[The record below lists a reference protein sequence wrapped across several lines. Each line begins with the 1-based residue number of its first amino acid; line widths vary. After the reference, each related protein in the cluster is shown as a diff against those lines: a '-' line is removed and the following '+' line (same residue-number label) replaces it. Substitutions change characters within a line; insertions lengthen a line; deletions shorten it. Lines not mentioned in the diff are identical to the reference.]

1 MDFFSSDQYFD
12 QLYPQSISALASRH
26 WTPLT
31 IAKEA
36 ANFLAVGS
44 NVRILD
50 IGSGVG
56 KFCLIG
62 AKFHPNALFTGIEQR
77 ASLNQIAQSVAHD
90 LSLNNTEFLTGNFTD
105 IDFTPYHHFYFYN
118 AFYENLIDNDSIDQ
132 TIQQSPE
139 LFNLYNR
146 KLYKQL
152 KKLPSGTRIATFHSS
167 EYEMPNSYQ
176 VVGVGSNEDL
186 KFWVKV

>member
-1 MDFFSSDQYFD
+1 MECFSSDEKFN
-12 QLYPQSISALASRH
+12 QLYPKEIAALASRH

-36 ANFLAVGS
+36 ASFLAVGS
-44 NVRILD
+44 NTRILD

-56 KFCLIG
+56 KFCMIG
-62 AKFHPNALFTGIEQR
+62 AQFHPNALFTGIEQR
-77 ASLNQIAQSVAHD
+77 ESLTQIAQSVAQK
-90 LSLNNTEFLTGNFTD
+90 LSLSNTQFLTGNFTE
-105 IDFTPYHHFYFYN
+105 INFNQYQHFYFYN
-118 AFYENLIDNDSIDQ
+118 AFYENLIDNDAIDKDIVQ
-132 TIQQSPE
+132 NPE

-152 KKLPSGTRIATFHSS
+152 KLLPSGTRIATFHSS
-167 EYEMPNSYQ
+167 ENEMPSSYQ

-186 KFWVKV
+186 KFWIKL

>member
-1 MDFFSSDQYFD
+1 MDFFSSDQQFD
-12 QLYPQSISALASRH
+12 QLYPDSISALASRH

-44 NVRILD
+44 NSRILD

-56 KFCLIG
+56 KFCIIG

-77 ASLNQIAQSVAHD
+77 ESLNQIAQSVSKE
-90 LSLNNTEFLTGNFTD
+90 LSIQNVDFLTGNFTN
-105 IDFTPYHHFYFYN
+105 IDFSQYQHFYFYN
-118 AFYENLIDNDSIDQ
+118 AFYENLIDNDAIDDSINQ
-132 TIQQSPE
+132 HPE

-152 KKLPSGTRIATFHSS
+152 KNLPAGTRIATFHSS
-167 EYEMPNSYQ
+167 ENEMPSSYQ
-176 VVGVGSNEDL
+176 VVGVGSNVDL
-186 KFWVKV
+186 KFWIKL

>member
-12 QLYPQSISALASRH
+12 QLYPDSISALASRH

-44 NVRILD
+44 NTRILD

-56 KFCLIG
+56 KFCIIG

-77 ASLNQIAQSVAHD
+77 SSLNQIAQSVSKQ
-90 LSLNNTEFLTGNFTD
+90 LSIQNVEFLTANFTE
-105 IDFTPYHHFYFYN
+105 INLAQYQHFYFYN
-118 AFYENLIDNDSIDQ
+118 AFYENLIDNDSIDDAIEQ
-132 TIQQSPE
+132 RPE
-139 LFNLYNR
+139 LFNLYNQ

-152 KKLPSGTRIATFHSS
+152 KKLPAGTRIATFHSS
-167 EYEMPNSYQ
+167 ENEIPDSYQ

-186 KFWVKV
+186 KFWVKI

>member
-1 MDFFSSDQYFD
+1 MDFFSSDQQFD
-12 QLYPQSISALASRH
+12 QLYPDSISALASRH
-26 WTPLT
+26 WTPIT

-36 ANFLAVGS
+36 AHFLAVGS
-44 NVRILD
+44 NTRILD

-56 KFCLIG
+56 KFCIIG
-62 AKFHPNALFTGIEQR
+62 AKFHPNAVFTGIEQR
-77 ASLNQIAQSVAHD
+77 DSLTQIAQSVAHE

-105 IDFTPYHHFYFYN
+105 IDFTRYHHFYFYN

-132 TIQQSPE
+132 TIKQSPE

-152 KKLPSGTRIATFHSS
+152 KKLPAGTRIATFHSS
-167 EYEMPNSYQ
+167 EHEMPSSYQ
-176 VVGVGSNEDL
+176 VVGTGSNEDL
-186 KFWVKV
+186 KFWVKI

>member
-12 QLYPQSISALASRH
+12 QLYPPSISALASRH

-77 ASLNQIAQSVAHD
+77 ASLNQIAQSVAHE

-105 IDFTPYHHFYFYN
+105 IDLTPYHHFYFYN

-132 TIQQSPE
+132 TIEQSPE

-152 KKLPSGTRIATFHSS
+152 KKLPAGTRIATFHSS
-167 EYEMPNSYQ
+167 ENEMPNSYQ

>member
-1 MDFFSSDQYFD
+1 MDFFSSDQHFD

-36 ANFLAVGS
+36 ANFLAIGS

-77 ASLNQIAQSVAHD
+77 ASLNQIAQSVAHN
-90 LSLNNTEFLTGNFTD
+90 LSLNNTKFLTGNFTD
-105 IDFTPYHHFYFYN
+105 IDFNLYHHFYFYN

-152 KKLPSGTRIATFHSS
+152 KKLPAGTRIATFHSS
-167 EYEMPNSYQ
+167 ENEMPSSYQ
-176 VVGVGSNEDL
+176 VVGIGSNEDL

>member
-12 QLYPQSISALASRH
+12 QLYPPTISALASRH

-36 ANFLAVGS
+36 AQFLAVGT
-44 NVRILD
+44 NTKILD

-56 KFCLIG
+56 KFCIIG
-62 AKFHPNALFTGIEQR
+62 ANFHPNAFFTGIEQR
-77 ASLNQIAQSVAHD
+77 ASLTEIAQQVSKQ
-90 LSLNNTEFLTGNFTD
+90 LSIKNTQFLTGNFTE
-105 IDFTPYHHFYFYN
+105 INLAQYQHFYFYN
-118 AFYENLIDNDSIDQ
+118 SFYENLIDNDSIDQ
-132 TIQQSPE
+132 TIKQSPD
-139 LFNLYNR
+139 LFNWYNQ

-152 KKLPSGTRIATFHSS
+152 KKLPAGTRIATFHSS
-167 EYEMPNSYQ
+167 ENEMPSTYQ

-186 KFWVKV
+186 KFWIKL